1 MDIIPKYWKID
12 YFHKQ
17 KHVTETCNKENCH
30 LKGACVIGNILKYA
44 KTVCNDVL
52 YEPKLP

>member
-17 KHVTETCNKENCH
+17 KHVTETCNKENCR
-30 LKGACVIGNILKYA
+30 LKGACVIGNIFKYA

-52 YEPKLP
+52 YEPKLR